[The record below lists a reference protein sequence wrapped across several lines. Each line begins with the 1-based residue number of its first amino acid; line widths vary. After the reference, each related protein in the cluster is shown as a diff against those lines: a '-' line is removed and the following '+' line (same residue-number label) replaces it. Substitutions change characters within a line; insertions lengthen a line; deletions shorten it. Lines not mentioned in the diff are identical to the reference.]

1 MCGTATADVQSA
13 NVVGYK
19 TVQCTG
25 NKWYMIA
32 ADFQT
37 VGNSTAQK
45 TIKINEFIKGDFYG
59 DPDSIDANCPIMQI
73 WDASGSVY
81 ATWHFYANS
90 SGKTSQQKHDF
101 WGIGNDKDKYEEF
114 MAATINLGQA
124 VWFKF
129 KEDCTI
135 TVAGQVVEVSTSTVD
150 VKPGEWN
157 MIANPWPIAL
167 KINTGIDWAAQV
179 EAGNMT
185 GDADSID
192 AKCPIIQ
199 VWDPVND
206 VYATYHFYANSSG
219 KTSQQKH
226 NFWGIGNDKDKYE
239 EFMAA
244 TVPVGYGFWFKYGQ
258 QPTDKP
264 MTLTFTK

>member
-1 MCGTATADVQSA
+1 M
-13 NVVGYK
+13 
-19 TVQCTG
+19 
-25 NKWYMIA
+25 KWYMIA

-45 TIKINEFIKGDFYG
+45 TIKINEFIKGDYYG
-59 DPDSIDANCPIMQI
+59 DPDDIVANCPVIQI
-73 WDASGSVY
+73 WDAENNIY

-90 SGKTSQQKHDF
+90 TGPKASKKHNF
-101 WGIGNDKDKYEEF
+101 WGLDDDKGKYDEY

-129 KEDCTI
+129 KENCTI

-150 VKPGEWN
+150 VNPGEWN

-179 EAGNMT
+179 EAGNMC
-185 GDADSID
+185 GDPDDIVGN
-192 AKCPIIQ
+192 CPIIQ
-199 VWDPVND
+199 IWDSEND
-206 VYATYHFYANSSG
+206 VYATYHFYANSTGPKAS
-219 KTSQQKH
+219 KKH
-226 NFWGIGNDKDKYE
+226 NFWGLDDDKAKYDE
-239 EFMAA
+239 YMAA
-244 TVPVGYGFWFKYGQ
+244 TVPAGYGFWFKYGM